1 MSRTTREINRITTT
15 IISMSIRLL
24 FYALVFF
31 LLYEGVTRGYGI
43 GHEIFSPT
51 AVAEAPGKDMEI
63 TVKNG
68 ESVSAVAGELE
79 KSGLI
84 KNKLIFVIQAIFYD
98 YEVYP
103 GTYTLNTSMTSKDM
117 LKLIDE
123 SGIENEKAKAKES
136 SAETGSSS
144 STEAETSSQD
154 AQGQESGSAKDG
166 NAANGVSAANEN
178 GGSAVNNGSDINNNG
193 VENNGGA
200 AAGGADGNTGSAGNG
215 SAADGLPAGDV
226 ADEDGAY
233 ESW

>member
-31 LLYEGVTRGYGI
+31 LLYEGITRGYSI

-63 TVKNG
+63 TVKKD
-68 ESVSAVAGELE
+68 ESVLAVAGELE

-84 KNKLIFVIQAIFYD
+84 KNKLIFVIQAKFYD

-123 SGIENEKAKAKES
+123 SGIENEKAKAKAKES
-136 SAETGSSS
+136 SAETGSSP
-144 STEAETSSQD
+144 STEP
-154 AQGQESGSAKDG
+154 ESGSQNAQSQEIGGADEES
-166 NAANGVSAANEN
+166 AANGVSAANEN
-178 GGSAVNNGSDINNNG
+178 GGSAVGG
-193 VENNGGA
+193 EVNNGGA
-200 AAGGADGNTGSAGNG
+200 EAGGAGGNTGEAGAG
-215 SAADGLPAGDV
+215 SADDGLPAGDV

>member
-31 LLYEGVTRGYGI
+31 LLYEGITRGYSI

-63 TVKNG
+63 TVKKG

-84 KNKLIFVIQAIFYD
+84 KNKLIFVIQAKFYD

-123 SGIENEKAKAKES
+123 SGIEIEKAKAKES
-136 SAETGSSS
+136 SAES
-144 STEAETSSQD
+144 STAADTKAEGSTAAQSS
-154 AQGQESGSAKDG
+154 ESK
-166 NAANGVSAANEN
+166 NADNGVSVANEN
-178 GGSAVNNGSDINNNG
+178 GGSGEV
-193 VENNGGA
+193 NNGGA
-200 AAGGADGNTGSAGNG
+200 ADSGAGGDTGNAGAGSTDN
-215 SAADGLPAGDV
+215 GLPSGDV

-233 ESW
+233 EAW

>member
-31 LLYEGVTRGYGI
+31 LLYEGITRGYSI
-43 GHEIFSPT
+43 GHEIFAPT

-63 TVKNG
+63 TVKEG

-84 KNKLIFVIQAIFYD
+84 KNKLIFVIQAKFYD

-123 SGIENEKAKAKES
+123 SGIENEKAEAKAKES
-136 SAETGSSS
+136 SAVTGSSS
-144 STEAETSSQD
+144 STEAESGSQNTPS
-154 AQGQESGSAKDG
+154 QESGGAG
-166 NAANGVSAANEN
+166 EENAANGVSAVNEN
-178 GGSAVNNGSDINNNG
+178 GGSAVGGEVND
-193 VENNGGA
+193 GGA
-200 AAGGADGNTGSAGNG
+200 EAGGAGGNTGDAGAG
-215 SAADGLPAGDV
+215 SADDGLPAGDV

>member
-31 LLYEGVTRGYGI
+31 LLYEGITRGYSI

-63 TVKNG
+63 TVKKG

-84 KNKLIFVIQAIFYD
+84 KNKLIFVIQAKFYD

-136 SAETGSSS
+136 SAETASSS
-144 STEAETSSQD
+144 STEAESGSQD
-154 AQGQESGSAKDG
+154 TQSQESGGAG
-166 NAANGVSAANEN
+166 EGTAADGVSAANEN
-178 GGSAVNNGSDINNNG
+178 GGSAVGGEVNNGS
-193 VENNGGA
+193 
-200 AAGGADGNTGSAGNG
+200 AD
-215 SAADGLPAGDV
+215 DGLPAGDV

>member
-31 LLYEGVTRGYGI
+31 LLYEGITRGYSI
-43 GHEIFSPT
+43 GHEIFAPT

-63 TVKNG
+63 TVKEG

-84 KNKLIFVIQAIFYD
+84 KNKLIFVIQAKFYD

-123 SGIENEKAKAKES
+123 SGIENEKAEAKAKES
-136 SAETGSSS
+136 SAVTGSSP
-144 STEAETSSQD
+144 STEAESGSQNTPS
-154 AQGQESGSAKDG
+154 QESGGSG
-166 NAANGVSAANEN
+166 EENAAAGVSAANEN
-178 GGSAVNNGSDINNNG
+178 GGSAVGGEVNDG
-193 VENNGGA
+193 VAE
-200 AAGGADGNTGSAGNG
+200 AGGAGGNTGDAGAG
-215 SAADGLPAGDV
+215 SADDGLPAGDV

>member
-31 LLYEGVTRGYGI
+31 LLYEGITRGYSI
-43 GHEIFSPT
+43 GHEIFAPT

-63 TVKNG
+63 TVKEG

-84 KNKLIFVIQAIFYD
+84 KNKLIFVIQAKFYD

-123 SGIENEKAKAKES
+123 SGIENEKAEAKAKES
-136 SAETGSSS
+136 SAVTGSSP
-144 STEAETSSQD
+144 STEAESGSQNTPS
-154 AQGQESGSAKDG
+154 QESGGSG
-166 NAANGVSAANEN
+166 EENAADGVSAANEN
-178 GGSAVNNGSDINNNG
+178 GGSAVGGEVND
-193 VENNGGA
+193 GGA
-200 AAGGADGNTGSAGNG
+200 EAGGAGGNTGNAGAG
-215 SAADGLPAGDV
+215 SADDGLPAGDV

>member
-31 LLYEGVTRGYGI
+31 LLYEGITRGYSI

-63 TVKNG
+63 TVKKG

-84 KNKLIFVIQAIFYD
+84 KNKLIFVIQAKFYD

-136 SAETGSSS
+136 SAESSS
-144 STEAETSSQD
+144 SPSTEAESGSQN
-154 AQGQESGSAKDG
+154 AQSQESGGAGEG

-178 GGSAVNNGSDINNNG
+178 GGSAVGG
-193 VENNGGA
+193 EVNNGGA
-200 AAGGADGNTGSAGNG
+200 EAGGAGGNTGDAGAG
-215 SAADGLPAGDV
+215 SADSGLPAGDV

>member
-31 LLYEGVTRGYGI
+31 LLYEGITRGYSI

-63 TVKNG
+63 TVKKG

-84 KNKLIFVIQAIFYD
+84 KNKLIFVIQAKFYD

-136 SAETGSSS
+136 SAETASSS
-144 STEAETSSQD
+144 STEAESGSQD
-154 AQGQESGSAKDG
+154 MQSQESGGAG
-166 NAANGVSAANEN
+166 EGTAADGVSAANEN
-178 GGSAVNNGSDINNNG
+178 GGSAVGGEVNNGS
-193 VENNGGA
+193 
-200 AAGGADGNTGSAGNG
+200 AD
-215 SAADGLPAGDV
+215 DGLPAGDV

>member
-31 LLYEGVTRGYGI
+31 LLYEGITRGYSI
-43 GHEIFSPT
+43 GHEIFAPT

-63 TVKNG
+63 TVKEG

-84 KNKLIFVIQAIFYD
+84 KNKLIFLIQAKFYD

-123 SGIENEKAKAKES
+123 SGIENKKAKAKAKES
-136 SAETGSSS
+136 SAETGSSP
-144 STEAETSSQD
+144 STEAESGSQS
-154 AQGQESGSAKDG
+154 APGQESGGAGEK

-178 GGSAVNNGSDINNNG
+178 GGSAVGSE
-193 VENNGGA
+193 VNNGGA
-200 AAGGADGNTGSAGNG
+200 EVGGAGGNTGDAGAG
-215 SAADGLPAGDV
+215 SADDGLPAGDV

>member
-31 LLYEGVTRGYGI
+31 LLYEGITRGYSI

-63 TVKNG
+63 TVKKG

-84 KNKLIFVIQAIFYD
+84 KNKLIFVIQAKFYD

-136 SAETGSSS
+136 SAETASSS
-144 STEAETSSQD
+144 STEAESGSQD
-154 AQGQESGSAKDG
+154 MQSQDMQSQESGGAG
-166 NAANGVSAANEN
+166 EGTAADGVSAANEN
-178 GGSAVNNGSDINNNG
+178 GGSAVGGEVNNGS
-193 VENNGGA
+193 
-200 AAGGADGNTGSAGNG
+200 AD
-215 SAADGLPAGDV
+215 DGLPAGDV

>member
-24 FYALVFF
+24 FYALVFL
-31 LLYEGVTRGYGI
+31 LLYEGITRGYSI

-63 TVKNG
+63 TVKKG

-84 KNKLIFVIQAIFYD
+84 KNKLIFVIQAKFYD

-136 SAETGSSS
+136 SAETASSS
-144 STEAETSSQD
+144 STEAESGSQD
-154 AQGQESGSAKDG
+154 MQSQESGGAG
-166 NAANGVSAANEN
+166 EGTAADGVSAANEN
-178 GGSAVNNGSDINNNG
+178 GGSAVGGEVNNGS
-193 VENNGGA
+193 
-200 AAGGADGNTGSAGNG
+200 AD
-215 SAADGLPAGDV
+215 DGLPAGDV

>member
-31 LLYEGVTRGYGI
+31 LLYEGITRGYSI
-43 GHEIFSPT
+43 GHEIFAPT

-63 TVKNG
+63 TVKEG

-84 KNKLIFVIQAIFYD
+84 KNKLIFVIQAKFYD

-123 SGIENEKAKAKES
+123 SGIENEKAEAKAKES
-136 SAETGSSS
+136 SAVTGSSS
-144 STEAETSSQD
+144 STEAESGSQNTPS
-154 AQGQESGSAKDG
+154 QESGGSG
-166 NAANGVSAANEN
+166 EENAANGVSAVNEN
-178 GGSAVNNGSDINNNG
+178 GGSAVGG
-193 VENNGGA
+193 EVNNGGA
-200 AAGGADGNTGSAGNG
+200 EAGGAGGNTSDAGAGSAD
-215 SAADGLPAGDV
+215 DGLPAGDV